1 MKRLTKKENFIMQ
14 MFWENGHMTVNELL
28 ELYPEPKPHFNTVS
42 TQVRNLE
49 ANGFFK
55 HRREGMTYRYFP
67 IITPQEYSNAAIG
80 RIVSKCFKNSYIEAV
95 SALVKDDIITIE
107 ELKGLIK
114 EIEAERK

>member
-1 MKRLTKKENFIMQ
+1 
-14 MFWENGHMTVNELL
+14 
-28 ELYPEPKPHFNTVS
+28 
-42 TQVRNLE
+42 
-49 ANGFFK
+49 
-55 HRREGMTYRYFP
+55 MTYRYFP